1 MESPIYWGFVVVV
14 EVEVEEVVIV
24 VVVYFGV
31 EVWFML
37 FLV

>member
-1 MESPIYWGFVVVV
+1 MESPIYWGFVVV
-14 EVEVEEVVIV
+14 VEVEEVVIV